1 MMRWEAVPVQE
12 GHSCT
17 EYLCMCLGNW
27 LAEGYLSGSP
37 ATAPRSHDYP
47 THHAIAPAVHH
58 HVLSI
63 TSASGDHICSWQ
75 LSVQAQN
82 QAILW
87 VSWYIPGV
95 WTLCRRP

>member
-17 EYLCMCLGNW
+17 EYLCMYLGNW

-63 TSASGDHICSWQ
+63 NICFWRSHLLLAIICTGSESSHTVGIMVHTW
-75 LSVQAQN
+75 SVDA
-82 QAILW
+82 
-87 VSWYIPGV
+87 V
-95 WTLCRRP
+95 